1 MPDIDFY
8 GYERDYA
15 GTYLYSSD
23 VAAIYFD
30 NNGAG
35 TPQRAGLVQNV
46 SASYQ
51 HSVLPRFEAGSS
63 ELYWVTGQA
72 QGSVGMGRLVS
83 YGGLLSGIQVGQGS
97 SDLRNGILGGV
108 NIKIGK
114 LAGQLRQVALPQSQ
128 LVMTG
133 CVLESYST
141 SFTTGALEV
150 SEMTAIRVALMK
162 KVAAGGSSAFGG
174 GSALNGSGFVPAGG
188 NTGVGAGGG
197 LGSALAAA
205 AENQLIAP
213 VAQGASIL
221 ANQVASNATGIIS
234 SGLDAIGL

>member
-30 NNGAG
+30 NNGLG
-35 TPQRAGLVQNV
+35 NPYRAGLVQNV

-83 YGGLLSGIQVGQGS
+83 YGGLLQGIQPGQGS
-97 SDLRNGILGGV
+97 SDLKNGILGGV

-114 LAGQLRQVALPQSQ
+114 LAGQLRQVSLPQSQ
-128 LVMTG
+128 LVMSG
-133 CVLESYST
+133 CVLASYST

-150 SEMTAIRVALMK
+150 SEMTAIQVALMK
-162 KVAAGGSSAFGG
+162 KVSAGGSSAYGGGAAAFGG
-174 GSALNGSGFVPAGG
+174 
-188 NTGVGAGGG
+188 GAGGG
-197 LGSALAAA
+197 LGSALLNV
-205 AENQLIAP
+205 AENAAFKI
-213 VAQGASIL
+213 GA
-221 ANQVASNATGIIS
+221 
-234 SGLDAIGL
+234 DAIGQVATNLGTSLGL